1 MEVAIGVDSHKASLA
16 AAAVDPLGRVLD
28 AREFPNN
35 PKGHQALCEWVRGY
49 GSDRRIGIECSL
61 SYGAA
66 AARYL
71 LAHQEDVREVPSSL
85 TARQRRLRRSQG
97 KSDLVDAVA
106 IARVVASE
114 DPLPSARREASLSDL
129 RLLVDYRDQLVRS
142 KTQMANRAHADL
154 VNIRPGYGAEVPNLR
169 AKKHQAKVRSLL
181 RGDRSVR
188 GELVRRRLTEVSRFD
203 REIAQLNRRIAV
215 TVPQTGTT
223 LTEIPG
229 VGPFIA
235 AKILGEVGDPSRIR
249 SKAAF
254 AVLSG
259 TAPLPASSGKTQR
272 HRLNRGGNR
281 QLNWALHYIA
291 LVQWRVLPEAKDYIA
306 RLRGAGKSHKEAMR
320 CLKRHLSNVVYR
332 RLVADSSQTER
343 AA

>member
-16 AAAVDPLGRVLD
+16 AAVVDPLGRVLD
-28 AREFPNN
+28 AREFPND
-35 PKGHQALCEWVRGY
+35 PRGHQALWVWVREY
-49 GSDRRIGIECSL
+49 SPDRRIGIECSL

-66 AARYL
+66 AARFL

-97 KSDLVDAVA
+97 KSDLVDSVA
-106 IARVVASE
+106 IARVVAAE
-114 DPLPSARREASLSDL
+114 DPLPSARREASLADL
-129 RLLVDYRDQLVRS
+129 RLLVDYRDQLVRA

-169 AKKHQAKVRSLL
+169 AKKHQAKARSLL

-188 GELVRRRLTEVSRFD
+188 GELVRRRLTEVSRLD

-291 LVQWRVLPEAKDYIA
+291 LVQWRVLPEAQVYMA
-306 RLRGAGKSHKEAMR
+306 RQREAGKSHKEAMR

-332 RLVADSSQTER
+332 RLVADSSRTEQ